1 MKIFITGNPGCGK
14 TTLLK
19 EISQILKEWGI
30 VFTGFITDEVRK
42 GNTRTGFTIQDLAT
56 SEKLIF
62 ASTDTVTPY

>member
-1 MKIFITGNPGCGK
+1 MKIFITGNPSCGK